1 MRHATTGEH
10 NGPHAHG
17 GEALRNSLSEGIAT
31 FHGGLRWQVGV
42 DKDREH
48 RSLVAQM
55 SQWNTDRIVDFG
67 RTGKRGVESEAIK
80 TTYQFQADGAG
91 YIPVKRVSCEF
102 SIGFTANV
110 KGEGWRNLVK
120 KLFGMVV

>member
-1 MRHATTGEH
+1 MT
-10 NGPHAHG
+10 
-17 GEALRNSLSEGIAT
+17 
-31 FHGGLRWQVGV
+31 
-42 DKDREH
+42 
-48 RSLVAQM
+48 QM